1 MCAGPVLSGNYFKSS
16 INPPPRGGA
25 YLFQAHS
32 KGRGWG
38 LIESGGLFNLEMA
51 TISVLHKE
59 LEYKVQSESNPKL
72 QLVNKLFRISPHE
85 ILIIRGWEGGLL
97 TFFSSKERGGGGVLI
112 EALRYKFNI
121 FYFHHC
127 RLKLIYLAYCVVE
140 GSARTYAKRYFRA
153 FYRIQKPAY

>member
-16 INPPPRGGA
+16 INPPPPPGGA

-38 LIESGGLFNLEMA
+38 LIETGGLFNLETA
-51 TISVLHKE
+51 IISVLHKE

-97 TFFSSKERGGGGVLI
+97 TFFSSKERGRGGLNRGFTV
-112 EALRYKFNI
+112 Y
-121 FYFHHC
+121 
-127 RLKLIYLAYCVVE
+127 V
-140 GSARTYAKRYFRA
+140 
-153 FYRIQKPAY
+153 

>member
-16 INPPPRGGA
+16 INP
-25 YLFQAHS
+25 Y
-32 KGRGWG
+32 
-38 LIESGGLFNLEMA
+38 NLEMA
-51 TISVLHKE
+51 IISVLHKE

-97 TFFSSKERGGGGVLI
+97 TFFSSKERGWGGGVLI
-112 EALRYKFNI
+112 EALRYKFKI

-127 RLKLIYLAYCVVE
+127 L
-140 GSARTYAKRYFRA
+140 S
-153 FYRIQKPAY
+153 

>member
-1 MCAGPVLSGNYFKSS
+1 MISKPVGVSSNFQVLCAQDLCYQGITLNPLLT
-16 INPPPRGGA
+16 PPPPGGA

-51 TISVLHKE
+51 IISVLHKE

-97 TFFSSKERGGGGVLI
+97 TFFSSKERGGGGLDRGFTV
-112 EALRYKFNI
+112 
-121 FYFHHC
+121 
-127 RLKLIYLAYCVVE
+127 
-140 GSARTYAKRYFRA
+140 
-153 FYRIQKPAY
+153 